1 MDNFDLPKFDA
12 EVLLKSYEESPN
24 KICSLSSEEFLEGII
39 ERGAYEGDRNH
50 TGHYLLKK
58 GLFLVKGV
66 WRSYPNCIEFFIN
79 DHTHK
84 YIEKVTGL
92 NGTDG
97 YFENLPKPYEE
108 YRKII
113 LASFAERAIDFY
125 KSHGN
130 TFSPADWEDPEIND
144 LANLRG
150 PLEKYLQ
157 ADNSQKL

>member
-1 MDNFDLPKFDA
+1 MDDFDLSKFDS
-12 EVLLKSYEESPN
+12 EFLLKAYEESPN
-24 KICSLSSEEFLEGII
+24 KICSLSSKDFLKGIV

-58 GLFLVKGV
+58 GLFFVNRV

-79 DHTHK
+79 DQAHK

-97 YFENLPKPYEE
+97 YFENLPKSYEE

-125 KSHGN
+125 RSHGN
-130 TFSPADWEDPEIND
+130 TFSPRNWEDPKTND

-150 PLEKYLQ
+150 SLEKYLWQ
-157 ADNSQKL
+157 DNSQNL